1 MDDVTKTFKSLVE
14 GQQDEEVRA
23 IYRTDLN
30 RLSDCYKKSEVDY
43 VKWPLMD
50 PEVRMKHVARF
61 RRYKPTLDDQVDKL
75 KSSLKNTSDRKRTR
89 KLDFQS
95 AFDWLDKKER
105 KSRKSLTFQDPNAPE
120 KILLELFFHSMVPGL
135 VNRCQGNCGDKLFP
149 VYIED
154 YLVVMSDGRI
164 SFMNKQ
170 REMNS

>member
-23 IYRTDLN
+23 IYRTGLN
-30 RLSDCYKKSEVDY
+30 RLSDCYKKSEVDS
-43 VKWPLMD
+43 VKWPSMD

-75 KSSLKNTSDRKRTR
+75 KLSLKNPSDRKRTR
-89 KLDFQS
+89 KLDLQS
-95 AFDWLDKKER
+95 AFYLLDKKEK
-105 KSRKSLTFQDPNAPE
+105 KSRKSLTSQGPNAPE
-120 KILLELFFHSMVPGL
+120 KILLEVPGL

-154 YLVVMSDGRI
+154 YLVVMSDGRV